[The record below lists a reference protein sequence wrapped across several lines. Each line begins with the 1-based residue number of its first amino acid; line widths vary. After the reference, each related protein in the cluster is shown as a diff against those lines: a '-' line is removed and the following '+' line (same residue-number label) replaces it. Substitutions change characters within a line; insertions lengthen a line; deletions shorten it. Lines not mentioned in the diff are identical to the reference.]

1 MIVLKFVIKWVDL
14 LEKLFGISILNKITL
29 LSNQNHF
36 HFTQQNLDKEIYEFL
51 HIITTK
57 THESKSNG
65 IFPLSDKI
73 IFRLLQYHHQKTK

>member
-1 MIVLKFVIKWVDL
+1 MIVSKFVIKWVDL
-14 LEKLFGISILNKITL
+14 LSI
-29 LSNQNHF
+29 QNHF
-36 HFTQQNLDKEIYEFL
+36 HFTIQNLYKEIYESL